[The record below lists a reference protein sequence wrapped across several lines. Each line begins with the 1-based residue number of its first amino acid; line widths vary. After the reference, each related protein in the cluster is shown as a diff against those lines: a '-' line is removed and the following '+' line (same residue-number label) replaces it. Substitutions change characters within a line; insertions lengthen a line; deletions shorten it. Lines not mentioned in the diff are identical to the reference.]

1 MESIGQINESLAS
14 LLASDPA
21 LHALFVAHFEVAVR
35 EGELALPPALEE
47 KVGGWFSL
55 PSDDDPQ
62 KASVERAC
70 RQRVICIRNR
80 HTSDAT
86 HFNPLRALR
95 PSGTSGAALD
105 QEDKHVDQLV
115 AGNEGAKCDF
125 CAPVEKCALDT
136 WGRVEGS
143 HWISG
148 ANVAKF
154 EGHHGV
160 LLLKR
165 HHPLAWEGE
174 GIADLLSTWA
184 AWAARTHEVHP
195 DATHPLLL
203 WNCLPRAG
211 SSQLH
216 GHAQCTLSPGGHVG
230 MVRTLAEAAGRYLH
244 APPPGTDLDYL
255 GDLVRAHAA
264 LGLAR
269 DMGGGVWVIAYLCA
283 RKEKELW
290 VVGPPGGAPSDLAHG
305 LWVALKALR
314 GEMGVRC
321 FNVVAIG
328 PPVAGPPPLGFARC
342 MARVIDR
349 GSARSGVSDMAAAEM
364 FAVSVV
370 AADPVHVI
378 AAVDRAAAA
387 AGPPPAA
394 ARLPPAP
401 AMGSACLARGPSA
414 WVARWAG
421 MVQGGQR
428 AQAPWQIPP
437 LSDLPGG
444 PIPVLKEAAGQV
456 LDVACGSGRCAPPA
470 RPFPLHP
477 APGTR
482 HPSLASPELPPS
494 PCGALEGT

>member
-305 LWVALKALR
+305 LWVALKVGGHVGAPAPLALR
-314 GEMGVRC
+314 ERPWSPGTGPCRRASGTPRTRRTCEWYGRASPRARARTPGRRRC
-321 FNVVAIG
+321 GGRPGA
-328 PPVAGPPPLGFARC
+328 AQRQ
-342 MARVIDR
+342 R
-349 GSARSGVSDMAAAEM
+349 GRMRWCAQS
-364 FAVSVV
+364 
-370 AADPVHVI
+370 
-378 AAVDRAAAA
+378 
-387 AGPPPAA
+387 
-394 ARLPPAP
+394 RLP
-401 AMGSACLARGPSA
+401 
-414 WVARWAG
+414 
-421 MVQGGQR
+421 
-428 AQAPWQIPP
+428 
-437 LSDLPGG
+437 
-444 PIPVLKEAAGQV
+444 
-456 LDVACGSGRCAPPA
+456 
-470 RPFPLHP
+470 
-477 APGTR
+477 
-482 HPSLASPELPPS
+482 SLRN
-494 PCGALEGT
+494 